1 MRKSCAKRVLNK
13 LSEWIEGR
21 AVGPVAKGGP
31 ASPPTTHNVFIA
43 DYVDLEGDKFIK
55 TVINLNY
62 PKVTAFEEI
71 NELERKTK
79 EILLESVTEEV
90 TDLE

>member
-1 MRKSCAKRVLNK
+1 MRKSCAKRVLDK

-21 AVGPVAKGGP
+21 AVGPVAKGE
-31 ASPPTTHNVFIA
+31 ATPPTTHNVFIA
-43 DYVDLEGDKFIK
+43 DYVDLEEDKFIK

-71 NELERKTK
+71 NEVERKTK
-79 EILLESVTEEV
+79 GILLESVTEEV